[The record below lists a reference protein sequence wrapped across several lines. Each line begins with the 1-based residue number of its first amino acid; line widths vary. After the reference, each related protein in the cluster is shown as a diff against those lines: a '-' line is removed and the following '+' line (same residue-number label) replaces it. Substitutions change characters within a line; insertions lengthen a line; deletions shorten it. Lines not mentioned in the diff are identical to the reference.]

1 MGHMPTMVLRV
12 LAALLLTLVA
22 GVAAPTS
29 VACACSCAA
38 LDTDEAMRNSSAV
51 FDGTVMATSPPTGGS
66 SAELVEYTIQVSR
79 VYQGSVPAVVVVR
92 SAVSSASC
100 GAELAGQVTVFAQ
113 GAIDGLSTTSCSAPA
128 TIDRSRLGAGHPPT
142 TAPLTTLAPEPSAT
156 TTPETSSTS
165 DFVTGPLM
173 GGALAGIVVLAGVAI
188 WMVRRARR

>member
-1 MGHMPTMVLRV
+1 MGHMPTMVLRI

-92 SAVSSASC
+92 SAVSGASC

-128 TIDRSRLGAGHPPT
+128 TIDRSRLGAGHLPRA
-142 TAPLTTLAPEPSAT
+142 APLTTLAPEPSAT

-173 GGALAGIVVLAGVAI
+173 VGALAGIVVLAGVAI

>member
-1 MGHMPTMVLRV
+1 MGHMPTMVLRI

-66 SAELVEYTIQVSR
+66 SDELIEYTIQVSR

-92 SAVSSASC
+92 SAVSGASC

-128 TIDRSRLGAGHPPT
+128 ILDRSRLGAGHPPRA
-142 TAPLTTLAPEPSAT
+142 APLTTLAPEPSAT
-156 TTPETSSTS
+156 ASRGPLSTS
-165 DFVTGPLM
+165 DLVTGPPLV
-173 GGALAGIVVLAGVAI
+173 GTVAALLVLAGVVI